1 MFTFTMLIDGFD
13 DCEVF
18 SAPKQ
23 RGRFDAVIVGTER
36 DTDLEEQEAATAE
49 APIVPACSWARPIR
63 CSLIWPH
70 IHMQALARF
79 MSKTPPP
86 AHPKDAPIACARAT
100 LLRSYFTHRNR
111 RRVSSCGKA
120 A

>member
-49 APIVPACSWARPIR
+49 APIVPASEGSRVLFGHTSTCKRLR
-63 CSLIWPH
+63 
-70 IHMQALARF
+70 AL
-79 MSKTPPP
+79 
-86 AHPKDAPIACARAT
+86 
-100 LLRSYFTHRNR
+100 
-111 RRVSSCGKA
+111 
-120 A
+120 